1 MLLLHLGDKDNNQRI
16 TSKGDTGK
24 ITAGS
29 ELSFWFVAIAS
40 ELPVVLF
47 FSGVFFCSSCF

>member
-24 ITAGS
+24 IIARS
-29 ELSFWFVAIAS
+29 ELSFWFVAVAS

-47 FSGVFFCSSCF
+47 FSEVFFCSAHF